1 MATNY
6 ARASFSEVYD
16 MHTEAGH
23 PAVIGVHTPTS
34 NVAQKML
41 MGFFSQFRKY
51 KYTGASITFVP
62 VSTLPAD
69 PLQISYEAGEPTID
83 PRDMVNPILFKGVHG
98 ESLGAVLDALVPNNT
113 NGIGSSVDIGEIS
126 PAFTIGPSDEDLVTA
141 YYQALSDPSWSK
153 AGVQSGFRRKNL
165 YPLVHSL
172 ALNQPLLG
180 EADAFTSYGNVVEGN
195 TNLYTDGF
203 DNYGVSVRNADN
215 MWEHVRPQIFTSGF
229 KRLGWIPTFTTH
241 STQTSGSYSDAS
253 TFVALPKCMMLL
265 IMLPPSY
272 KTEFYF
278 RVVLTHHFEFR
289 DFTAVMSPSGP
300 YFNDGVLPAYNDG
313 GATASTSSLDMTS
326 GSATLVTTGVS

>member
-23 PAVIGVHTPTS
+23 PTVIGVHTPTS
-34 NVAQKML
+34 NIPQKML

-51 KYTGASITFVP
+51 RYAGASITFVP

-98 ESLGAVLDALVPNNT
+98 ESLGAVLDALVPNNSG
-113 NGIGSSVDIGEIS
+113 GIGSALDVGEIG
-126 PAFTIGPSDEDLVTA
+126 AEITIGPTDDDLITS

-172 ALNQPLLG
+172 ALNQPILG
-180 EADAFTSYGNVVEGN
+180 NADAFTSYGNDVEN
-195 TNLYTDGF
+195 VSNNYTDGF
-203 DNYGVSVRNADN
+203 PAYGANVRDTDNT
-215 MWEHVRPQIFTSGF
+215 WEHIRPQIFTSGF
-229 KRLGWIPTFTTH
+229 KKLGWIPTFTTH
-241 STQTSGSYSDAS
+241 TSQENAYSTSS
-253 TFVALPKCMMLL
+253 TFVPLPKCMMLL

-313 GATASTSSLDMTS
+313 GVAVTTNSLDMTS
-326 GSATLVTTGVS
+326 GNATLVTTGVS